1 MSKTWSSELTK
12 ETEEF
17 DKINNMIKNM
27 TPEQLKEFRN
37 SFYHNDMGFDGA
49 EFLEDD
55 NNE

>member
-1 MSKTWSSELTK
+1 MSKNWSSELTK
-12 ETEEF
+12 KTEEF

-49 EFLEDD
+49 EFLEDA